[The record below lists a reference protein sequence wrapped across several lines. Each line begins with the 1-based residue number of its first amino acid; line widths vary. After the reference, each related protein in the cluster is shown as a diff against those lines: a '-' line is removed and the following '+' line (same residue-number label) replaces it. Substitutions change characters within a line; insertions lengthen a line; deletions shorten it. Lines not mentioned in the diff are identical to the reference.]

1 MTEELEKAKL
11 ELKSHKFVKGE
22 EKADNSKINERLLQE
37 NKKLEKQRNELLQ
50 GFKKQL
56 KLIDILKRQKVH
68 LEAAQMLKF
77 TEEEFISALELGD
90 KVAQ

>member
-1 MTEELEKAKL
+1 MEKAKL

-22 EKADNSKINERLLQE
+22 EKSDQSKINERLIQE

-56 KLIDILKRQKVH
+56 KLIEILKRQKVH
-68 LEAAQMLKF
+68 LEAANM
-77 TEEEFISALELGD
+77 
-90 KVAQ
+90 

>member
-1 MTEELEKAKL
+1 LEKAKL
-11 ELKSHKFVKGE
+11 ELKSHKFVKTE

-68 LEAAQMLKF
+68 LEAAQL
-77 TEEEFISALELGD
+77 
-90 KVAQ
+90 